1 MPELMSSS
9 PDPTIQP
16 APETLGSHPTRKV
29 LLDVDP
35 GIADAL
41 AMCLALNDARLE
53 VVAVTATG
61 GNVPPEQATRNV
73 QTVIEQ
79 LDPARWPRI
88 GAAESIQ
95 PLRTDNRLLCGTDG
109 LCGADFRVAE
119 LHHQHSSMKLIAD
132 EIRAAPGQ
140 LTIIAGG
147 PLSNI
152 ASVLQREPDLA
163 TKVGHLI
170 IVGGTLDAVG
180 NVTAAAEFNV
190 YCDAQAAKEVFH
202 LPMTKT
208 LIPVDVASAIEMDV
222 GVIEQLPDRSKGLG
236 KLLHEILPNAFL
248 AYRQHLGVEAIPI
261 PEVTGVIAA
270 VHPEIFTTQ
279 RMFGDV
285 ETAGSITHGAT
296 VFDRRRHSQEQPNL
310 DVVVEI
316 DVPAAVDC
324 ALRMLTPDRS

>member
-1 MPELMSSS
+1 MPVQMSQPIDPTVQPS
-9 PDPTIQP
+9 PDV
-16 APETLGSHPTRKV
+16 TLSQPTRKI

-41 AMCLALNDARLE
+41 AMCLALNDSRLE

-95 PLRTDNRLLCGTDG
+95 PLRTDNRLLCGKDG

-119 LHHQHSSMKLIAD
+119 LHHQHSSVKLIAD
-132 EIRAAPGQ
+132 EIRAAPGH

-152 ASVLQREPDLA
+152 ATVLKREPDLA
-163 TKVGHLI
+163 TQVGHLI
-170 IVGGTLDAVG
+170 IVGGTLNALG
-180 NVTAAAEFNV
+180 NVTAAAEFNI
-190 YCDAQAAKEVFH
+190 YCDAEAAREVFH
-202 LPMTKT
+202 SPVTKT
-208 LIPVDVASAIEMDV
+208 LIPVDVANAVEMGV
-222 GVIEQLPDRSKGLG
+222 GVIEQLPDRSNGLG
-236 KLLHEILPNAFL
+236 RLLHEILPNAFL
-248 AYRQHLGVEAIPI
+248 AYRQQLGVEAIMI

-270 VHPEIFTTQ
+270 VHPEIFSTQ

-296 VFDRRRHSQEQPNL
+296 VFDRRRHTQEQPNL

-316 DVPAAVDC
+316 DAQAAIDS
-324 ALRMLTPDRS
+324 ALRTLTPER